1 MCKKLLA
8 VRIRNDPAVKGI
20 PVYKSGKTKA
30 KISLYGDDATLLLP
44 GTEEALQ
51 NVLAIFQKFQIY
63 SGLKLNISECEVL
76 KIGSLKNSVVF
87 CKDSNRKM
95 GKPIRISFSYLQINT
110 HCNIF
115 LFLSINLES

>member
-1 MCKKLLA
+1 MKLLA

-20 PVYKSGKTKA
+20 PVYKSGKTKEA

-63 SGLKLNISECEVL
+63 SGLKLNISKCEVL

-87 CKDSNRKM
+87 CKDSNR
-95 GKPIRISFSYLQINT
+95 FSYLQINT